1 MIFSQKLFQLKS
13 YFNYWLEAMDEH
25 SLHSPFIYGFYR
37 DVIIKENTEAIFQ
50 GIENVRKDLLADN
63 REIKIN
69 DLGAGSSITK
79 SVNRRISSIAKS
91 ALTSSKD
98 SRLYYRILDHIQAQ
112 NVLELGTSL
121 GINTM
126 YLASN
131 SFVKYIYT
139 IEGCQQ
145 TAALAKTN
153 FSSYKTNKINLIDQ
167 PIEKALDHVFNRIN
181 SLDVILFDANHTYE
195 ATLKYYKKC
204 KPYMHEHSILIFDDI
219 HWSRGMTLAWEEI
232 KKEIE
237 VTLTIDL
244 YDLGLVFF
252 KKNLE
257 KENYVLS
264 R

>member
-1 MIFSQKLFQLKS
+1 
-13 YFNYWLEAMDEH
+13 MDEH

-37 DVIIKENTEAIFQ
+37 DVIKEENSEAVFQ
-50 GIENVRKDLLADN
+50 GIENVRNDLLADN
-63 REIKIN
+63 RVIKID
-69 DLGAGSSITK
+69 DLGAGSSVTK

-91 ALTSSKD
+91 GLTSSRD
-98 SRLYYRILDHIQAQ
+98 SRLYYRILDHIEAQ

-131 SFVKYIYT
+131 TFVKNIYT
-139 IEGCQQ
+139 VEGCKQ
-145 TAALAKTN
+145 TAAVAKKN
-153 FSSYKTNKINLIDQ
+153 FSSFRTDKINLIEQ

-195 ATLKYYKKC
+195 ATLTYYKRC
-204 KPYMHEHSILIFDDI
+204 KPYIHEHSILIFDDI
-219 HWSRGMTLAWEEI
+219 HWSHGMTLAWEEI

-244 YDLGLVFF
+244 FDLGLVFF